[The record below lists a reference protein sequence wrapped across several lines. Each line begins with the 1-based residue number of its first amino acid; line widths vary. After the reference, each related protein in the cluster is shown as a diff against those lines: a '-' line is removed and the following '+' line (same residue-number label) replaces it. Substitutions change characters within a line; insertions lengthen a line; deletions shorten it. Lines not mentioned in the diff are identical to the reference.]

1 MILVYHT
8 DLDSFPTSDPM
19 SEGRSPQT
27 LPRLRG
33 ATPQIFFW
41 GRFGGWGGYY
51 DPPIKVPTAKM
62 TN

>member
-33 ATPQIFFW
+33 ATLRYFS
-41 GRFGGWGGYY
+41 GDDLGNGGATTT
-51 DPPIKVPTAKM
+51 PPIKVPTAKM